1 MSVDDTRDFRSLTTG
16 LQQRAD
22 QSDTPVAANL
32 RSIQEQFDAIAAGD
46 LARVIARADAQ
57 VTLEMFVPPELPF
70 ILHASGA
77 DAFREAVHQNFG
89 AVTNQRPEIREL
101 FAEGNRVVLFGRETG
116 TIRATGRDY
125 DVEFVERF
133 TFRDDRLIAV
143 HIIAAHRR
151 PPANNLPGD

>member
-1 MSVDDTRDFRSLTTG
+1 MAHVTHDFTSLTTG

-22 QSDTPVAANL
+22 QSDAAVAANL

-46 LARVIARADAQ
+46 LGRVIARADAH

-70 ILHASGA
+70 ILHATGA
-77 DAFREAVHQNFG
+77 EAFREAVHKNFG

-116 TIRATGRDY
+116 TIRATGTNY

-151 PPANNLPGD
+151 PPANDRPGD

>member
-1 MSVDDTRDFRSLTTG
+1 
-16 LQQRAD
+16 
-22 QSDTPVAANL
+22 
-32 RSIQEQFDAIAAGD
+32 
-46 LARVIARADAQ
+46 
-57 VTLEMFVPPELPF
+57 
-70 ILHASGA
+70 
-77 DAFREAVHQNFG
+77 VHKNFG

-116 TIRATGRDY
+116 TIRATGTNY

-151 PPANNLPGD
+151 PPENDRPGD